1 MGAASVP
8 AFFARVLNTGCTM
21 KRAKSKSGN
30 WAAALPSAA
39 SPTVRFFS
47 RDTKGWKWVVDN
59 RMRDYGETDYERQIV
74 RINRALHRKHRVSLL
89 DTLLHEELHVQY
101 PFLIERM
108 VCELTSVCLPRLSAR
123 DKARLYAKLR
133 RRNRR

>member
-1 MGAASVP
+1 
-8 AFFARVLNTGCTM
+8 M
-21 KRAKSKSGN
+21 KRAKAKSGH
-30 WAAALPSAA
+30 WAAALRSAR
-39 SPTVRFFS
+39 SPTAWFFS

-59 RMRDYGETDYERQIV
+59 RMRDYGETDHERQIV
-74 RINRALHRKHRVSLL
+74 RINRALRRKHGVSLL
-89 DTLLHEELHVQY
+89 DTLLHEEFHVRY

-133 RRNRR
+133 RRDRR

>member
-1 MGAASVP
+1 
-8 AFFARVLNTGCTM
+8 
-21 KRAKSKSGN
+21 
-30 WAAALPSAA
+30 
-39 SPTVRFFS
+39 
-47 RDTKGWKWVVDN
+47 
-59 RMRDYGETDYERQIV
+59 MRDYGETDYGRQIV
-74 RINRALHRKHRVSLL
+74 RINRALHRKHGVSLL

-108 VCELTSVCLPRLSAR
+108 VCELTSVCLPRLTAR